1 MINLVT
7 QEFKQKTKKIR
18 QEILFMQIL
27 VISLILAGL
36 FSLGSYFLLNMWEAR
51 NKKIL
56 TKIVGDREEAT
67 KASHKIDSL
76 NLLLGN
82 LQERYKLYTQLSSRK
97 ILWYKKLIE
106 LQEVLPDEMWI
117 RDFYFDIS
125 QGKLSLQ
132 ASLINLTNKNL
143 TSFLGKFVN
152 DLKFTPFFKGFKE
165 VLLSRVRR
173 RTQEEFEIMDFNLD
187 LILR

>member
-1 MINLVT
+1 MVNLLTREVREKVIKKKR
-7 QEFKQKTKKIR
+7 EFLLT
-18 QEILFMQIL
+18 QIL
-27 VISLILAGL
+27 VFFLLFWGL
-36 FSLGSYFLLNMWEAR
+36 FSSASYFLLNFWEAK

-76 NLLLGN
+76 NLLLKS
-82 LQERYKLYTQLSSRK
+82 LQERYKLYTQLSSCK
-97 ILWYKKLIE
+97 ILWYKKLTE
-106 LQEVLPDEMWI
+106 LQEALPDEMWI
-117 RDFYFDIS
+117 RNLYFDIS

-152 DLKFTPFFKGFKE
+152 DLKFTSFFKGFRE

-173 RTQEEFEIMDFNLD
+173 RTHDEFEIMDFNLD
-187 LILR
+187 LVLK